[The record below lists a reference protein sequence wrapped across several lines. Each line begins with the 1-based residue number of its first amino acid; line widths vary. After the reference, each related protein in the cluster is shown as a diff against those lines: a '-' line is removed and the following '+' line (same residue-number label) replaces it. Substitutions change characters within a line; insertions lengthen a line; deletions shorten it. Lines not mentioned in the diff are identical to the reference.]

1 MSTQIFVKS
10 PSGRTF
16 AVKTVDFHDYLVLG
30 VKLFI
35 QAQEGHPLD
44 TQQLF
49 FNGQR
54 LDDLKHFS
62 DYNIQPNDTLT
73 LVLEENHAEELGA
86 QTGSSDKMQIFVN
99 TLSGKTITL
108 NVEATETIQAVKSKI
123 QDKEGIPTSAQG
135 LSFGDVKLKIG
146 EYTVNETERSGKEFT
161 LADYNIQHES
171 TLTLLIHAT
180 RQIVI
185 GIDQHNDELD
195 NATERLNSTNG
206 ERILIHVPHDAT
218 IKKIQW
224 IVQDMIR
231 QSLGYVFVFPAC
243 VLEPGRDDW
252 LESHEKVFGKHF
264 FWESDPSKVDFVC
277 QHNEDGD
284 ISELEAE
291 MMETGNW
298 VVNVRVVKTV
308 MVDFLRFWMPR
319 ETTMKQV
326 KEKIHEL
333 IGVEP
338 KDQTLDADDEVTLED
353 LGPGDAIECKCYEVN
368 HEEGDEEDNEE
379 SNEEGIKVTICC
391 GYIED
396 TNEPNMMEITIY
408 PSFTIDHLK
417 AVISQLTG
425 GAVAVEQIE
434 QLELQP
440 QVYVGLGCCV
450 TLTAGTVADYNI
462 KDGDVILVIG
472 DYAYDE

>member
-1 MSTQIFVKS
+1 MHILATLKN
-10 PSGRTF
+10 
-16 AVKTVDFHDYLVLG
+16 L
-30 VKLFI
+30 
-35 QAQEGHPLD
+35 PLA
-44 TQQLF
+44 TLPLACP
-49 FNGQR
+49 G
-54 LDDLKHFS
+54 LMAE
-62 DYNIQPNDTLT
+62 QP
-73 LVLEENHAEELGA
+73 
-86 QTGSSDKMQIFVN
+86 MQIFVN

-185 GIDQHNDELD
+185 GIDQYNDELD

-291 MMETGNW
+291 MEETGNW

-379 SNEEGIKVTICC
+379 SNEEDFPITVHWNEWQGSREVDRHETVVMVNGFTTVQELKTMIAGFC
-391 GYIED
+391 GRDAD
-396 TNEPNMMEITIY
+396 TLVLEHCES
-408 PSFTIDHLK
+408 SFLK
-417 AVISQLTG
+417 MKDGFCLNVYNIQKNHNVIL
-425 GAVAVEQIE
+425 
-434 QLELQP
+434 LQP
-440 QVYVGLGCCV
+440 
-450 TLTAGTVADYNI
+450 D
-462 KDGDVILVIG
+462 DV
-472 DYAYDE
+472 